1 MNKGL
6 RPKSKDKV
14 TPTLKELWLIV
25 EKLVK
30 ENDKLKS
37 KVEVLERVV
46 NKDIKK
52 INMIEWLNENVK
64 NGIELEVWLKSNV
77 IVNMEDLKT
86 IFRTDYMRG
95 LSIIVENNF
104 NSQDIPFKAFTHK
117 VRQLY
122 IYHKGKWK
130 KCMKSDLM
138 KIFDRIQLNIL
149 KKSKEYDNSLT
160 HEQKYGSN
168 NLEYLK
174 NNDKIMIVD
183 SKKKERYARY
193 IESSIISLIKINLN
207 DMAKYKFY
215 I

>member
-1 MNKGL
+1 MYKGL

-14 TPTLKELWLIV
+14 TPTLKELWIIV
-25 EKLVK
+25 EKLIK
-30 ENDKLKS
+30 ENEKLKS

-52 INMIEWLNENVK
+52 INMIDWLNENIK
-64 NGIELEVWLKSNV
+64 DGIELEVWLKSNV

-160 HEQKYGSN
+160 HEQKYGAN

>member
-1 MNKGL
+1 
-6 RPKSKDKV
+6 
-14 TPTLKELWLIV
+14 
-25 EKLVK
+25 
-30 ENDKLKS
+30 
-37 KVEVLERVV
+37 
-46 NKDIKK
+46 
-52 INMIEWLNENVK
+52 
-64 NGIELEVWLKSNV
+64 
-77 IVNMEDLKT
+77 
-86 IFRTDYMRG
+86 
-95 LSIIVENNF
+95 
-104 NSQDIPFKAFTHK
+104 
-117 VRQLY
+117 
-122 IYHKGKWK
+122 
-130 KCMKSDLM
+130 MKSDLM

-160 HEQKYGSN
+160 HEQKYGAN